1 MSLKL
6 LALQIDN
13 FKKIKCFYYQPKG
26 NVTKITGANESGKSS
41 VLDAIYS
48 ALVGSRGG
56 PSAPVRRGAGRG
68 QVIVDLDEFTVTRMW
83 NEGGDPKGEMW
94 IEAKDGRRYGTPQAM
109 LDELMGKISFD
120 PLAFMRMTP
129 KQQMEELRKLLD
141 IDDILFELQAKEKVD
156 YNQRTE
162 ATKMLKALEAQRLA
176 IQFPADLPKKKRD
189 LDAMMQE
196 LTQVADYNMGIER
209 ERLQRQRDVE
219 DHQMIT
225 ARAELRMKRLEEL
238 QKETDQLI
246 ADNRTDLDEADAL
259 TKKIKAYKPL
269 PKPKDAQEISDEIA
283 TARAVN
289 AAIDRRTEAEA
300 KDAEIKRVAGEIEK
314 LATSLDAHRRKQ
326 AEVIAKAKYPVPG
339 LGFSEDEV
347 IYNDLPFTQAS
358 NARQIEVSVAM
369 GMANNAKL
377 RLMRIKDGSLLDADS
392 MAVIDGMAEKHNFHV
407 LVEVVDTTGKVGV
420 YLVDGEIAAID
431 GEKPPVAPVTKL
443 SPPRKKAT
451 RKSQEIPAED

>member
-56 PSAPVRRGAGRG
+56 PSAPVRKGAGRG

-120 PLAFMRMTP
+120 PLAFLRMTP

-141 IDDILFELQAKEKVD
+141 IDDVLFELQAKEKVD
-156 YNQRTE
+156 YNARTE
-162 ATKMLKALEAQRLA
+162 ATKMLKALEAQRKM
-176 IQFPADLPKKKRD
+176 IQYPEDLPKKKRD
-189 LDAMMQE
+189 LDAMTTE
-196 LTQVADYNMGIER
+196 LAEVSEFNMGIER
-209 ERLQRQRDVE
+209 ERLQRDRME
-219 DHQMIT
+219 ES
-225 ARAELRMKRLEEL
+225 ARKIEEL
-238 QKETDQLI
+238 LAQRAGSIEALQLQI
-246 ADNRTDLDEADAL
+246 EELEQEQARDRESLAAIE
-259 TKKIKAYKPL
+259 KQRKANKPL
-269 PKPKDAQEISDEIA
+269 AKPKDAHELSEEIA

-289 AAIDRRTEAEA
+289 AAIDRRTEADA

-314 LATSLDAHRRKQ
+314 LAASLEGHRRKQ

-347 IYNDLPFTQAS
+347 VYNDLPFTQAS

-377 RLMRIKDGSLLDADS
+377 RLMRIKDGSLLDSAS
-392 MAVIDGMAEKHNFHV
+392 MAVIDAMAETHNFHV

-431 GEKPPVAPVTKL
+431 GEKPPVAPVVKL
-443 SPPRKKAT
+443 GPQRKKAV
-451 RKSQEIPAED
+451 RKDADA